1 MTEVKKKSYQIEK
14 EEAKTELY
22 GTNRVDIYNRKCKD
36 RLNENRYRLSK
47 KEETRSSEPERSMY
61 ATSSTLFPPQS
72 LFLSPHLPPKPFFC
86 RLKFQCF
93 YVISCSYGG
102 CFSGGSFCDRRSYGQ
117 RRRKR
122 FIVPKARVSPY
133 EVLGVSPSATPQ
145 DIKRAYRKLA
155 LKYHPDV
162 NKEVLNYYY
171 YGFSSIVKFMELELC
186 VDACICLQSYGP
198 VILYGVSCCT
208 PVYINTGLCVYGRK
222 YETYLVF
229 IW

>member
-1 MTEVKKKSYQIEK
+1 MNEDERK
-14 EEAKTELY
+14 KTEFIGQRRKKQEQSYTVRTGLNF
-22 GTNRVDIYNRKCKD
+22 TVDIYNRKCKD

-162 NKEVLNYYY
+162 NKEVTFRIWNY
-171 YGFSSIVKFMELELC
+171 V
-186 VDACICLQSYGP
+186 
-198 VILYGVSCCT
+198 
-208 PVYINTGLCVYGRK
+208 
-222 YETYLVF
+222 
-229 IW
+229 